1 MSSKTEEYLVLAQRT
16 ANGLTRYWESWTDY
30 LTTASRLYKY
40 SFPNQLMIYAQRPD
54 ATACADY
61 DVWNNRMNRYVRRG
75 SKGIALLDESSGYPR
90 LHYVFDVSDT
100 GMRHNSRDPERWELN
115 DDLFKPV
122 SDMLVQK
129 YGISHERL
137 SQQLV
142 NIAEKLVNDYRV
154 LNHGV
159 IQVDR
164 SDGSSYTARV
174 EHLDDYHFDLGEYG
188 NVYHIC
194 QFGEMMERTGS
205 TAYPEIQTQDE
216 QGAWELG
223 GKGYL
228 AIQSCEDGW
237 DYTLYHSDYSVMD
250 GGQIDAPELT
260 IQEVREQIL
269 EAHHMEKGRRVLKD
283 YDLIMAFTN
292 EPRVSYRDG
301 RYHVFDG
308 QNTIEARI
316 ACNGGHD
323 LPILCKV
330 FHGLSKKDEAL
341 LFAVQTGISTDLTA
355 GERLRA
361 DIVAEDED
369 ACAFVAATEATGAT
383 FALDGIRAEWK
394 IYCIRSAYYIYKN
407 YGSDIYQ
414 EALKIIVEAWWGDSD
429 SFLSGILHGVTR
441 FVAMYRD
448 EYSRER
454 LIARLSTVHPKT
466 ITKNAR
472 KDTGNTADRHMKQ
485 ILEIYN
491 GSSRSLSL
499 PIKR

>member
-1 MSSKTEEYLVLAQRT
+1 MRLRKYNKSLGWMSLIAGTVLLS
-16 ANGLTRYWESWTDY
+16 GCDS
-30 LTTASRLYKY
+30 
-40 SFPNQLMIYAQRPD
+40 
-54 ATACADY
+54 
-61 DVWNNRMNRYVRRG
+61 
-75 SKGIALLDESSGYPR
+75 ALLDP
-90 LHYVFDVSDT
+90 
-100 GMRHNSRDPERWELN
+100 
-115 DDLFKPV
+115 K
-122 SDMLVQK
+122 
-129 YGISHERL
+129 
-137 SQQLV
+137 
-142 NIAEKLVNDYRV
+142 
-154 LNHGV
+154 
-159 IQVDR
+159 
-164 SDGSSYTARV
+164 
-174 EHLDDYHFDLGEYG
+174 
-188 NVYHIC
+188 
-194 QFGEMMERTGS
+194 
-205 TAYPEIQTQDE
+205 
-216 QGAWELG
+216 
-223 GKGYL
+223 
-228 AIQSCEDGW
+228 
-237 DYTLYHSDYSVMD
+237 
-250 GGQIDAPELT
+250 GQIGLEQRSLILTAFGLMMIVVIPAVLMAVGFAWKYRASNKDAKYSPNWSHSNKVEAVVWTVPILIILFLAVLT
-260 IQEVREQIL
+260 WKTTHAL
-269 EAHHMEKGRRVLKD
+269 EPSKPLVHDEKP
-283 YDLIMAFTN
+283 I
-292 EPRVSYRDG
+292 
-301 RYHVFDG
+301 
-308 QNTIEARI
+308 TIEARI

-466 ITKNAR
+466 ITKKAR

-499 PIKR
+499 PVKR

>member
-1 MSSKTEEYLVLAQRT
+1 MAEISATFSEYVA
-16 ANGLTRYWESWTDY
+16 
-30 LTTASRLYKY
+30 
-40 SFPNQLMIYAQRPD
+40 
-54 ATACADY
+54 
-61 DVWNNRMNRYVRRG
+61 
-75 SKGIALLDESSGYPR
+75 
-90 LHYVFDVSDT
+90 
-100 GMRHNSRDPERWELN
+100 
-115 DDLFKPV
+115 
-122 SDMLVQK
+122 
-129 YGISHERL
+129 
-137 SQQLV
+137 
-142 NIAEKLVNDYRV
+142 
-154 LNHGV
+154 
-159 IQVDR
+159 
-164 SDGSSYTARV
+164 
-174 EHLDDYHFDLGEYG
+174 
-188 NVYHIC
+188 
-194 QFGEMMERTGS
+194 
-205 TAYPEIQTQDE
+205 
-216 QGAWELG
+216 
-223 GKGYL
+223 
-228 AIQSCEDGW
+228 
-237 DYTLYHSDYSVMD
+237 
-250 GGQIDAPELT
+250 
-260 IQEVREQIL
+260 
-269 EAHHMEKGRRVLKD
+269 
-283 YDLIMAFTN
+283 N
-292 EPRVSYRDG
+292 EPKVSYRDG
-301 RYHVFDG
+301 RYHFFDG
-308 QNTIEARI
+308 QNTIEARV
-316 ACNGGHD
+316 ACNGGRD

-369 ACAFVAATEATGAT
+369 ACAFVAATEAAGAT

-499 PIKR
+499 PVKR